1 MEWDWKIW
9 KSLTNLGVVRDE
21 EKLIYFVSQFPP
33 EVVYDNIK
41 YLTSEYDNTV
51 IPTILEVRPDVL
63 RLIESDPKF
72 SHRLIAAARVQE
84 KSQQA
89 QYIIDA
95 CRMRGQTVEIIAQCI
110 YDLPLAPE
118 DLGDLPEDVMAELLE
133 VIRWHS
139 KYDDPYCPLWDLI
152 YGGEI

>member
-1 MEWDWKIW
+1 MEWNWDTWKA
-9 KSLTNLGVVRDE
+9 LTNLGVMRDK
-21 EKLIYFVSQFPP
+21 EKLESFVSQFEA

-41 YLTSEYDNTV
+41 YLTAEYDGTV
-51 IPTILEVRPDVL
+51 IPAILEVRPDVL

-72 SHRLIAAARVQE
+72 SHRLVAAARVQE

-89 QYIIDA
+89 QYMIAA
-95 CRMRGQTVEIIAQCI
+95 CRKRGQTAEIIAQYI
-110 YDLPLAPE
+110 YDLPLSPE

-133 VIRWHS
+133 TIRWHS

-152 YGGEI
+152 YGEI